1 MNVSNPRSNSSD
13 NPVLREYDYHKLN
26 RTQTAQLLE
35 SSLKMIDLHFNC
47 DGQYLETCKDTD
59 YYESNPVE
67 IFNKI
72 DSMFRHLCT
81 TEADNRFLDYVI
93 NNTSKPFKWW
103 KFNGECVN
111 LSKNQY
117 NWWFKQLR
125 RYGIDSDFLQED
137 SDPGVSLS
145 SQMGTTPTKPL
156 PRFSE
161 LFE

>member
-1 MNVSNPRSNSSD
+1 MNVSNPRTNSSD
-13 NPVLREYDYHKLN
+13 NAVLREYDYHKLN
-26 RTQTAQLLE
+26 RTQTAELLE
-35 SSLKMIDLHFNC
+35 AALKMIDLHFSC

-59 YYESNPVE
+59 YYEANPVE

-81 TEADNRFLDYVI
+81 TEADDRFLDFVI

-103 KFNGECVN
+103 KYNGECVN

-117 NWWFKQLR
+117 NWWFKQFK
-125 RYGIDSDFLQED
+125 RYGIDSDFLQPD
-137 SDPGVSLS
+137 SDPAVRLPIEVT
-145 SQMGTTPTKPL
+145 QTQLKPQ